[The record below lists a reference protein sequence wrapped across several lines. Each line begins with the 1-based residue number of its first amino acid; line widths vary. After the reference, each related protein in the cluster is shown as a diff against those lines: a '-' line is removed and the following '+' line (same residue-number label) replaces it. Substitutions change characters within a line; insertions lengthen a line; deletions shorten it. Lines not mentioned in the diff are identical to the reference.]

1 MTTLNII
8 DISHV
13 ENYCPQDR
21 LVPDELQNC
30 HAHYRWDRQVWE
42 VAYYHGYR
50 EPRFP
55 VPAVDY
61 YSSTKREHIP
71 IGNMMEWYFDVDQT
85 IFHRGN

>member
-30 HAHYRWDRQVWE
+30 HAHYRWDREVWQ
-42 VAYYHGYR
+42 VAYYKGYR
-50 EPRFP
+50 EPRFS
-55 VPAVDY
+55 VPALPMAVN
-61 YSSTKREHIP
+61 
-71 IGNMMEWYFDVDQT
+71 IGT
-85 IFHRGN
+85 IYVVVYNTHTNKGIKILHWFV